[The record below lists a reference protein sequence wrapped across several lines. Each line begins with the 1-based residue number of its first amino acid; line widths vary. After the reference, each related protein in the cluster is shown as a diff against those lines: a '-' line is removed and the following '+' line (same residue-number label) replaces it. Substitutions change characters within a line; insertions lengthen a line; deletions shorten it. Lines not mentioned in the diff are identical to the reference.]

1 MFYLTKINK
10 TYQFRLRIPSDLLPH
25 FQQREIRRTLRTTRY
40 REAKTLLHKFT
51 AETERIFTLIR
62 SNTLPDDV
70 LQKIIDT
77 YLNASITLFERQ
89 RNREPI
95 VADPR
100 RQRRVQDGDDLLS
113 QVIESDE
120 GFDLYQEMIDN
131 DIAKSK
137 RFLGRRK
144 GQEVPQVVRAADMF
158 IKKFNLNLGNDSPE
172 YAKLCNELLKAKI
185 KADTV
190 NNEHLNGNYDTDY
203 DVERRNRKQSKSL
216 KELIGLYE
224 KDKMDTWSD
233 PSRLQS
239 THRQILHIIGDIP
252 LDTIDRQASIKFRDA
267 LKEYPAKLTEKD
279 MLTPWRELS
288 KKRTGRLS
296 EGSQHF
302 ILTEFSTLMNY
313 GKEHELGVK
322 GSPASGLVGKKED
335 IQRVKVRTPYTAEE
349 LQRMIAVLARVD
361 REKEPETFWLPLLF
375 TYTGARANEACM
387 LRCADIEQR
396 GDVWVICFRNRKE
409 FHQKTK
415 NGKDRQAPIHHDLVG
430 LGFLKY
436 VEAQKASGKDRLF
449 ENLVLYRGKWNVYYG
464 KDFNRTF
471 KRKFLTGYSE
481 KQLTEKDLHTF
492 RTTMISWFVQRKD
505 LATVP
510 NISILQSIIGHF
522 EKSDLST
529 ILGFIQDA
537 QLTITGYGQ
546 GYGKEH
552 EQNELL
558 QLLDYGLDLSPLLSS
573 CLY

>member
-95 VADPR
+95 SADPR
-100 RQRRVQDGDDLLS
+100 RQHRVQDGDDLLS

-120 GFDLYQEMIDN
+120 GFDLYQEMIEN

-137 RFLGRRK
+137 RLLGRRK

-158 IKKFNLNLGNDSPE
+158 MKKFDLDLGNDSPE

-216 KELIGLYE
+216 KELIDIYE
-224 KDKMDTWSD
+224 RDKMDTWSS
-233 PSRLQS
+233 PKRLQS
-239 THRQILHIIGDIP
+239 THRQILHIIGDVP
-252 LDTIDRQASIKFRDA
+252 LDAIDREVSIDLRDA
-267 LKEYPAKLTEKD
+267 LKEYPRSLQKKD
-279 MLTPWRELS
+279 MSAPWRELA
-288 KKRTGRLS
+288 KKRKGRLS
-296 EGSQHF
+296 GGSQHF
-302 ILTEFSTLMNY
+302 ILTEFSTLIDY
-313 GKEHELGVK
+313 GKTHEYGIK
-322 GSPASGLVGKKED
+322 GSPADGLAGSKDD
-335 IQRVKVRTPYTAEE
+335 IKRMKIRTPYTQEE
-349 LQRMIAVLARVD
+349 LQRMIGVLAGVD

-375 TYTGARANEACM
+375 AYTGARANEACM

-396 GDVWVICFRNRKE
+396 GDVWVICFRNREE

-415 NGKDRQAPIHHDLVG
+415 NSKDRQAPIHRDLVR

-449 ENLVLYRGKWNVYYG
+449 DNLVLYEGKWNKYYG

-471 KRKFLTGYSE
+471 KQKFLKGYIKE
-481 KQLTEKDLHTF
+481 QLAEKDLHSF
-492 RTTMISWFVQRKD
+492 RMTMISWFVQRKD

-522 EKSDLST
+522 EAADLT
-529 ILGFIQDA
+529 NKMEFIKDA
-537 QLTITGYGQ
+537 QLTLGTYGG

-558 QLLDYGLDLSPLLSS
+558 QHLDYGLDLSPLLSN
-573 CLY
+573 